1 MHFPWGNNPPKLP
14 LPWGELG
21 PHLTHGSL
29 GPPESPTQNS
39 TSTGSAVSLQ
49 YSLPILYNGTGG
61 ACPPKTASS
70 PGGIRAP
77 PNTWFLRP
85 IRVHNTNSISTG
97 SDVSLPILYNGAGGA
112 CPPKLPLSWGIG
124 ALTQFMVPHKSI
136 TQMASR
142 SVHPFLYDSPLC
154 PTYTHTHTDRQRQ
167 C

>member
-77 PNTWFLRP
+77 ANTWFLRP

-112 CPPKLPLSWGIG
+112 CPPKLPLPWGDRGSYPIYGSTQVHNPNGILIG
-124 ALTQFMVPHKSI
+124 S
-136 TQMASR
+136 
-142 SVHPFLYDSPLC
+142 SVFV
-154 PTYTHTHTDRQRQ
+154 
-167 C
+167 

>member
-85 IRVHNTNSISTG
+85 SESTIQTASRLDQTFLSLYFTMGQVGHVPPNCLFSSLGDRGSYPIYGSTQVHNPNGISIG
-97 SDVSLPILYNGAGGA
+97 S
-112 CPPKLPLSWGIG
+112 
-124 ALTQFMVPHKSI
+124 
-136 TQMASR
+136 
-142 SVHPFLYDSPLC
+142 SVFV
-154 PTYTHTHTDRQRQ
+154 
-167 C
+167 